1 MLPSITSQAAHGK
14 VTSGAL
20 LGERSAAG
28 RCVITTGIR
37 MQH

>member
-1 MLPSITSQAAHGK
+1 MLPIITSQAAHGK

-28 RCVITTGIR
+28 RCVITAGLRI
-37 MQH
+37 QH